1 MTRGAIFGGLSRR
14 NTFPQASS
22 EETMTTTTTPN
33 ETAATPFAHIPEF
46 LTAQEVGALLQIDV
60 KTIYRYVQRGLIPYI
75 RIQSNLR
82 FRKREVL
89 EWIARQSHPQRTA
102 ISVARRFRG

>member
-1 MTRGAIFGGLSRR
+1 
-14 NTFPQASS
+14 
-22 EETMTTTTTPN
+22 MTTSLPASQ
-33 ETAATPFAHIPEF
+33 TATVAFADIPEF

-89 EWIARQSHPQRTA
+89 EWIAHQSHPKRTA
-102 ISVARRFRG
+102 MSVARGFR

>member
-1 MTRGAIFGGLSRR
+1 MGITVPANEAASGA
-14 NTFPQASS
+14 
-22 EETMTTTTTPN
+22 
-33 ETAATPFAHIPEF
+33 FADIPEF

-60 KTIYRYVQRGLIPYI
+60 KTIYKYVQRGLIPYI

-89 EWIARQSHPQRTA
+89 EWIARQSHPQRIAMSNT
-102 ISVARRFRG
+102 RRFR